1 MFCGS
6 NAIFFSP
13 CWSSMAAVAVLGVV
27 LGLGLALGVW
37 RSNMGITG
45 MSELEGKLEVR
56 RSISNF
62 KVEACTTIS
71 SGPDLDHLLEAAEE
85 ESLLGVVECSGRIHR
100 CKVTTN

>member
-1 MFCGS
+1 
-6 NAIFFSP
+6 
-13 CWSSMAAVAVLGVV
+13 
-27 LGLGLALGVW
+27 
-37 RSNMGITG
+37 MGITG

-71 SGPDLDHLLEAAEE
+71 SGPDLDHLLEAGEE
-85 ESLLGVVECSGRIHR
+85 ESLLGVVECSGRVHR